1 MSQPYAVNWVLV
13 HNIFKVERL
22 VDRVRSST
30 LLDDRRDACRALK
43 ALSRKFRIEVGAQ
56 GMDALCQVLEMDR
69 RDCEIVGY
77 ALDTLC
83 NIMSPESFEDEGE
96 CYKWIRETVRLWDTH
111 YTCRE
116 VVQLQRDLKMV
127 NVILYLKPVA
137 FKIYML
143 SVSQKTYYFLITNT
157 NHLNALVVSNC
168 VFWELYLTCKCAGKK
183 C

>member
-1 MSQPYAVNWVLV
+1 
-13 HNIFKVERL
+13 
-22 VDRVRSST
+22 VD
-30 LLDDRRDACRALK
+30 
-43 ALSRKFRIEVGAQ
+43 Q
-56 GMDALCQVLEMDR
+56 
-69 RDCEIVGY
+69 RDCTIVGY

-168 VFWELYLTCKCAGKK
+168 VF
-183 C
+183 

>member
-1 MSQPYAVNWVLV
+1 M

-96 CYKWIRETVRLWDTH
+96 CYKRIREIVRLWDTY
-111 YTCRE
+111 YTCCE
-116 VVQLQRDLKMV
+116 VVQLQRALKTV
-127 NVILYLKPVA
+127 KVILYLKSVA
-137 FKIYML
+137 LKIYIL
-143 SVSQKTYYFLITNT
+143 PVSQETYYFLITST
-157 NHLNALVVSNC
+157 NNLNVMVVSNC
-168 VFWELYLTCKCAGKK
+168 VF
-183 C
+183 